1 MKRLTY
7 RDSEGRA
14 QWMPEL
20 LEDDTGWAGALIR
33 GKLADYEDAEERKEA
48 HE

>member
-20 LEDDTGWAGALIR
+20 LED
-33 GKLADYEDAEERKEA
+33 YEDAEERKEA